1 MSNVNIE
8 EQLDTD
14 RVVCP
19 VVRPLVLLVRAA
31 HQRPLQVVHVGGA
44 GVVEVPAA
52 GLPRSR
58 TRGRP
63 AIILFYTFIFLE
75 FVFVPVMRSLRRIG
89 PEAADVA
96 VSSVTKSVVH
106 LLLGKLERLLG
117 LDAEESSLGMK
128 I

>member
-1 MSNVNIE
+1 M
-8 EQLDTD
+8 L
-14 RVVCP
+14 
-19 VVRPLVLLVRAA
+19 
-31 HQRPLQVVHVGGA
+31 VGGA

-52 GLPRSR
+52 GLARPR

-63 AIILFYTFIFLE
+63 AIILFFYTFIFLE
-75 FVFVPVMRSLRRIG
+75 FVSIPVMRSLRRIG

-96 VSSVTKSVVH
+96 VSGVTKSVVH

>member
-52 GLPRSR
+52 GLTRPR

-63 AIILFYTFIFLE
+63 AIITLLYFHISRICLCNTCDE
-75 FVFVPVMRSLRRIG
+75 VSEEDWTRSRRHSCVRH
-89 PEAADVA
+89 PQERSSSAARQ
-96 VSSVTKSVVH
+96 T
-106 LLLGKLERLLG
+106 
-117 LDAEESSLGMK
+117 
-128 I
+128 